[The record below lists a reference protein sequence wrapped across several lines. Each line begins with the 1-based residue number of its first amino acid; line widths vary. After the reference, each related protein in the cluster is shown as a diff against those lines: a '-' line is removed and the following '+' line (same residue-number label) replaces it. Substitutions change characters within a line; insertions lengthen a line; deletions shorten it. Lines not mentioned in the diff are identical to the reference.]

1 MIEINGMAHVVLTV
15 SRFDEARAFY
25 CELLPFLG
33 MHKVFDGNHFV
44 YSRGRAHRARHS
56 ARGAGA

>member
-15 SRFDEARAFY
+15 SRFDDARAFY

-33 MHKVFDGNHFV
+33 MHRVFDGQQLRL
-44 YSRGRAHRARHS
+44 SRGRPHRARHP
-56 ARGAGA
+56 ARGTGL